1 MDNTFEVKNGKLVFE
16 EDKIVIDDDAVYLR
30 RMRFLSMGMFFLVA
44 MVFSWDYLKSGNVN
58 ALYLPVMF
66 TLLGVVAYLS
76 EFFRTTQKEILLN
89 EVKSIKIRRKFMFRK
104 SLLIRLKNHKTRE
117 VEGIFNLERLLDYI
131 KTVQLQK

>member
-89 EVKSIKIRRKFMFRK
+89 EVKSIKIRRKFIFRK